1 MNIPGLM
8 MAALAVSLYATV
20 IYGAYLAAKAPKA
33 ERPMLLLLFVSQL
46 PMSMAAFV
54 ALRGPLDAAV
64 RAVLSPEHWLYPW
77 VTLLYAPLT
86 EELAKLWPLLLPV
99 VAKGIT
105 RDNLGRA
112 ARALGVGFGVGE
124 ALWVAHLVLQD
135 PRVRPLPWHL
145 FVPFMRERFQVAL
158 IHALLVALTLHGVT
172 AQPRRVGRWLAAAMG
187 AHLALNAPVLLAAKG
202 WLGDRAE
209 AQSLLTMW
217 VSLWW
222 VAALVMLPRMESP
235 PAAPKDG
242 ERSTQG

>member
-8 MAALAVSLYATV
+8 TAALAVSLYATV

-64 RAVLSPEHWLYPW
+64 RAVLAPEHWLYPW

-86 EELAKLWPLLLPV
+86 EEPAKLWPLLLPF
-99 VAKGIT
+99 VAKGTT
-105 RDNLGRA
+105 RDNLGRV

-124 ALWVAHLVLQD
+124 AVFVAWLVLKD
-135 PRVRPLPWHL
+135 PRVPSLPWHA

-158 IHALLVALTLHGVT
+158 IHALIVGISLLGLTATPRRLGAGVAL
-172 AQPRRVGRWLAAAMG
+172 AMG
-187 AHLALNAPVLLAAKG
+187 AHLALNLPILLAAKG
-202 WLGDRAE
+202 WLGADRAQV
-209 AQSLLTMW
+209 AAILTAW

-222 VAALVMLPRMESP
+222 VAALLALPRMERA
-235 PAAPKDG
+235 PAAAEGDG
-242 ERSTQG
+242 RGPA